1 MNNSRF
7 NPNFSIKYPNIN
19 VKYDDEVANTFFSYV
34 ISGDVNKLNQYVTN
48 NSIPISIKKEKDGYN
63 ALHLAVESSLSVAN
77 KLNLIKYLI
86 LNYIPIND
94 RDSQGNTPLLMA
106 CKKNEIE
113 IVDLLLKNNA
123 NPSIKNIFGITPL
136 HFAASGKI
144 ESCKNTKIESIIKE
158 PDTKDFSDMEINQ
171 FSLEVKNLYMEL
183 KNKGINLD
191 LVSGGKKNET
201 NKNNDRIKDYLEH
214 ISKII
219 KDAETNYAES
229 KGIFDQIK
237 NDFISEYTTILVT
250 KNKNPDELRQ
260 EIISLKNKY
269 IESYLGNIEKM
280 DNKIFTPLNLQS
292 MPELNFENE
301 TGLFL
306 HYPNDNK
313 EEEDDDNKYYK
324 IDGNNVT
331 LNQRIINSFVEI
343 EEQINEIGNRLQEE
357 SVNYRS
363 IINSKTNPSD
373 LIYQIKRS
381 GQQIQKLELFQNIER
396 LKEYGINDEYKGYK
410 IQTGEKKIFQA
421 YKDLLTDTNAEN
433 NFDIK
438 ELDQE
443 NQTLMLD
450 YKVGSGDEDNEY
462 DEEVKEIDIPF
473 TYDDYKPFTDARGNS
488 KIIEIDFSR
497 PVSMIFS
504 DSSTKDYFDVPIKI
518 PKNINYV
525 PKNITYAALNSVN
538 KVVENIQQDII
549 QANTEVDA
557 VAQEVKRVSTALEVD
572 EKKLRKATQELMKMG
587 DEALKVALRE
597 SRPQTIVQ
605 SVVQLVEQV
614 VKNQELQVPELT
626 RAIVEAQEQAQK
638 RALDYQVAQA
648 LAIALVI
655 KKNKQQKQHK
665 Q

>member
-1 MNNSRF
+1 
-7 NPNFSIKYPNIN
+7 
-19 VKYDDEVANTFFSYV
+19 
-34 ISGDVNKLNQYVTN
+34 
-48 NSIPISIKKEKDGYN
+48 
-63 ALHLAVESSLSVAN
+63 SSLSVAN

-313 EEEDDDNKYYK
+313 EE
-324 IDGNNVT
+324 
-331 LNQRIINSFVEI
+331 
-343 EEQINEIGNRLQEE
+343 
-357 SVNYRS
+357 
-363 IINSKTNPSD
+363 
-373 LIYQIKRS
+373 
-381 GQQIQKLELFQNIER
+381 
-396 LKEYGINDEYKGYK
+396 
-410 IQTGEKKIFQA
+410 
-421 YKDLLTDTNAEN
+421 
-433 NFDIK
+433 
-438 ELDQE
+438 
-443 NQTLMLD
+443 
-450 YKVGSGDEDNEY
+450 
-462 DEEVKEIDIPF
+462 
-473 TYDDYKPFTDARGNS
+473 
-488 KIIEIDFSR
+488 
-497 PVSMIFS
+497 
-504 DSSTKDYFDVPIKI
+504 
-518 PKNINYV
+518 
-525 PKNITYAALNSVN
+525 
-538 KVVENIQQDII
+538 
-549 QANTEVDA
+549 
-557 VAQEVKRVSTALEVD
+557 
-572 EKKLRKATQELMKMG
+572 
-587 DEALKVALRE
+587 
-597 SRPQTIVQ
+597 
-605 SVVQLVEQV
+605 
-614 VKNQELQVPELT
+614 
-626 RAIVEAQEQAQK
+626 
-638 RALDYQVAQA
+638 
-648 LAIALVI
+648 
-655 KKNKQQKQHK
+655 
-665 Q
+665 